1 MRILWNNVN
10 SYTFSKE
17 DSIIADLEENN
28 TNKFNL
34 VKDIINTEIVKNKK
48 MKEDLENSFNSSV
61 KKVSLISN
69 SSIEEY
75 NSSLEKYNEL
85 ALKNISNLLNYDE
98 DNSIEKEIK
107 IE

>member
-1 MRILWNNVN
+1 LRILWNNVN